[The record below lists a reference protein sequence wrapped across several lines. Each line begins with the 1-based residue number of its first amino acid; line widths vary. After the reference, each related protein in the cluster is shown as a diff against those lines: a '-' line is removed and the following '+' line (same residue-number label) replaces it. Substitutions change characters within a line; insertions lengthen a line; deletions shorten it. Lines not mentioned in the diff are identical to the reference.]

1 MADKVNYKKTTISGL
16 MWRFFE
22 RIGVQLITL
31 VVSVILARLLGP
43 KAYGEI
49 AVTTIFITIC
59 NVFVTSGFGVALVQ
73 KKDADELDFSSVFY
87 SSLVISIVLYVALF
101 FSAPYIAEFFGIPVV
116 GPVIQVLGIRL
127 PISALGSVQNA
138 FVDKNFLFKKF
149 FYSTL
154 SATILSAI
162 VGIVMAFAG
171 FGVWALV
178 AKELTNIVVG
188 KIALFFVTK
197 WYPKL
202 MFSWKRM
209 KELLKYSWKI
219 LCAGLIYTAYNEASG
234 LIIGKKYSSTDL
246 AFYNKG
252 KSWPQLIGDSI
263 DGPVNNVLFPVLSKA
278 QNEPARAK
286 AMTRRA
292 IRTSCYIMFAL
303 CAGLAAIAPTFVYVV
318 LGEAWAES
326 IPFMQIMCF
335 VYAFLPVHSSN
346 TQAIRAL
353 GRSDISLIQEIIK
366 RAVGIGVL
374 VATMWFGP
382 IWMAVGT
389 AFVTIVSAVVN
400 AFPNKKLLGYGWIEQ
415 MKDILPYFGLVIL
428 MGAPVYAM
436 NYLNLSLGW
445 NMYLVLVLQVIVG
458 IGLYIALSILFRL
471 EIFKYLLNTIK
482 EIFKKKKKEPA
493 PATEIASIE
502 ETAEINVEVEQNA
515 STCEISEENNDDD
528 YSSNVG
534 EE

>member
-1 MADKVNYKKTTISGL
+1 MDNINYKKTTLSGL

-22 RIGVQLITL
+22 RIGVQIITL

-43 KAYGEI
+43 EAYGDI

-73 KKDADELDFSSVFY
+73 KKDSDELDFSSVFY

-101 FSAPYIAEFFGIPVV
+101 FSAPYIADFFGTPIV
-116 GPVIQVLGIRL
+116 GPVLQVVGLRL

-138 FVDKNFLFKKF
+138 YVNKHLMFKKF

-154 SATILSAI
+154 ISTILSAI
-162 VGIVMAFAG
+162 VGITAAFTG

-178 AKELTNIVVG
+178 IKELTGMVSEKVV
-188 KIALFFVTK
+188 LFFVTK

-209 KELLKYSWKI
+209 KVLLKFSWKI
-219 LCAGLIYTAYNEASG
+219 LVGGLIYTIGTEASG
-234 LIIGKKYSSTDL
+234 FIIGKKYSSKDL

-252 KSWPQLIGDSI
+252 KSWPQIIGDSV
-263 DGPVNNVLFPVLSKA
+263 DGTVRNVLFPILSKA
-278 QNEPARAK
+278 QDEPAKVKR
-286 AMTRRA
+286 MMRRA
-292 IRTSCYIMFAL
+292 IKTSGYVMFA
-303 CAGLAAIAPTFVYVV
+303 AMMGLAAIAPMFVRVV
-318 LGEAWAES
+318 LGDAWIES
-326 IPFMQIMCF
+326 VPFVQIMCF

-346 TQAIRAL
+346 IEAIRAM
-353 GRSDISLIQEIIK
+353 GRSDISLIQDIIK
-366 RAVGIGVL
+366 RAVGIAAL
-374 VATMWFGP
+374 VATMWFGT
-382 IWMAVGT
+382 IWIAAGV
-389 AFVTIVSAVVN
+389 AFTTIISALVH
-400 AFPNKKLLGYGWIEQ
+400 AFPNKKLLNYSWIEQ

-445 NMYLVLVLQVIVG
+445 NIYLVLVLQVIVG

-482 EIFKKKKKEPA
+482 EIFKKKKKTPA
-493 PATEIASIE
+493 PATEIAPIE